1 MRSLLPELPRSG
13 LRPIRRLIDRVD
25 DQLLW
30 WMAARRRLVAAAAR
44 IKRDSDTPMRD
55 PDREAEVHAR
65 AQRVG
70 RLLGLPT
77 PSIRQLMD
85 LLINDA
91 CEQQR
96 SLRHDPA
103 EFLRSPD
110 PDQIVLA
117 MNTAMLAGTMID
129 PELHPVMTRFLGL
142 LPPPTRLAPLLRV
155 VPDPLIAR
163 ALEAALR
170 HVLAAPIRSGSL
182 DLLLGRRIGIE
193 VSDLGLRWVIQIDAS
208 SQLQICPS
216 GESAEATVKGSATD
230 LLLLASRR
238 EDADTLFFQ
247 RRLRLTGDTELG
259 LTARNL
265 LDQLPWD
272 EVPLALRIVLHRF
285 AGVAEAA
292 RAAFHQRKHVAS
304 EATQPRLDAQTNVS

>member
-1 MRSLLPELPRSG
+1 MRSLLPELPQSG

-25 DQLLW
+25 DHLLW
-30 WMAARRRLVAAAAR
+30 WMVGRRRLVALAAA
-44 IKRDSDTPMRD
+44 IKRDHGRPMRD

-77 PSIRQLMD
+77 PSIRHLMD
-85 LLINDA
+85 LLIDDA
-91 CEQQR
+91 CNQQR
-96 SLRHDPA
+96 AIRHEQS
-103 EFLRSPD
+103 EFPHSPD
-110 PDQIVLA
+110 PDQTMPA
-117 MNTAMLAGTMID
+117 MTTAMLAGTMID
-129 PELHPVMTRFLGL
+129 PELHPVMTRCLGL

-155 VPDPLIAR
+155 FPDQLIAR

-193 VSDLGLRWVIQIDAS
+193 VSDLNLRWVIQIDTAS
-208 SQLQICPS
+208 KLQICPP

-292 RAAFHQRKHVAS
+292 RAAFHQRQDGDNESTK
-304 EATQPRLDAQTNVS
+304 PRMSQKTNDA

>member
-1 MRSLLPELPRSG
+1 MQSLLPELPRAA

-30 WMAARRRLVAAAAR
+30 WMAGRRRLVAVAAR
-44 IKRDSDTPMRD
+44 IKQDSGVSMRD
-55 PDREAEVHAR
+55 PGREADVHAR
-65 AQRVG
+65 AQRCG
-70 RLLGLPT
+70 RLLGLPG
-77 PSIRQLMD
+77 PSVERLMD
-85 LLINDA
+85 LLIDDA
-91 CEQQR
+91 CDQQR
-96 SLRHDPA
+96 ISRQSRPGIVL
-103 EFLRSPD
+103 SSD
-110 PDQIVLA
+110 PDQTTPA
-117 MNTAMLAGTMID
+117 MSTAMLPTTMID
-129 PELHPVMTRFLGL
+129 PALHPVMTRCLGL
-142 LPPPTRLAPLLRV
+142 LPPPRRLAPLLRV
-155 VPDPLIAR
+155 VPDRLLGR

-193 VSDLGLRWVIQIDAS
+193 VSDLGLRWVVKLDQQ
-208 SQLQICPS
+208 SQLQVCPL

-247 RRLRLTGDTELG
+247 RRLLVTGDTELG

-272 EVPLALRIVLHRF
+272 DVPLGLRIVLHRF
-285 AGVAEAA
+285 AGTAETA
-292 RAAFHQRKHVAS
+292 RGAFHRRTNGNSRAS
-304 EATQPRLDAQTNVS
+304 

>member
-1 MRSLLPELPRSG
+1 MQMLLPELPRG
-13 LRPIRRLIDRVD
+13 ALRPIRHLIDRVD

-30 WMAARRRLVAAAAR
+30 WMAGRRRLVAAAAR
-44 IKRDSDTPMRD
+44 IKRGAGAPMRD
-55 PDREAEVHAR
+55 PAREAEVHAR

-70 RLLGLPT
+70 RLLGLPAQ
-77 PSIRQLMD
+77 SVGCLID

-91 CEQQR
+91 CDQQCVPR
-96 SLRHDPA
+96 GNRPGFRLVH
-103 EFLRSPD
+103 D
-110 PDQIVLA
+110 PDQTTPA
-117 MNTAMLAGTMID
+117 TSTAMLQTMMID
-129 PELHPVMTRFLGL
+129 PTLHPVMTRCLGF
-142 LPPPTRLAPLLRV
+142 LPPPTRLAPLLRA
-155 VPDPLIAR
+155 VPDRLVAR
-163 ALEAALR
+163 VLEAALC

-193 VSDLGLRWVIQIDAS
+193 VSDLGLRWVVRINQQS
-208 SQLQICPS
+208 RLQICPQ
-216 GESAEATVKGSATD
+216 GESAEATVKGNATD

-247 RRLRLTGDTELG
+247 RRLLVTGDTELG

-272 EVPLALRIVLHRF
+272 DVPLGLRIALHRF

-292 RAAFHQRKHVAS
+292 RGAFHRRKSGNQRS
-304 EATQPRLDAQTNVS
+304 S

>member
-1 MRSLLPELPRSG
+1 MQTLLPELPRG
-13 LRPIRRLIDRVD
+13 ALRPIRCLINRVD

-44 IKRDSDTPMRD
+44 IKQDNGISMRD
-55 PDREAEVHAR
+55 PGREAEVHAR
-65 AQRVG
+65 AQRLG
-70 RLLGLPT
+70 RLLGLPG
-77 PSIRQLMD
+77 PGIGR
-85 LLINDA
+85 LIDVLIDDA
-91 CEQQR
+91 CEQQNISR
-96 SLRHDPA
+96 QSRTGFMLAH
-103 EFLRSPD
+103 D
-110 PDQIVLA
+110 PDQTTPA
-117 MNTAMLAGTMID
+117 TSTAMLPTTMID
-129 PELHPVMTRFLGL
+129 PALHPVMTRCLGL
-142 LPPPTRLAPLLRV
+142 LPPPMRLAPLLRV
-155 VPDPLIAR
+155 VPDRLLGR

-193 VSDLGLRWVIQIDAS
+193 VSDLGLRWVVRLDQQ
-208 SQLQICPS
+208 SQLQVCPP

-247 RRLRLTGDTELG
+247 RRLLVTGDTELG

-272 EVPLALRIVLHRF
+272 DVPLGLRIVLHRF

-292 RAAFHQRKHVAS
+292 RGAFHRRKNGSPRAS
-304 EATQPRLDAQTNVS
+304 

>member
-1 MRSLLPELPRSG
+1 MQMLLPELPRG
-13 LRPIRRLIDRVD
+13 ALRPIRRLIDRVD

-30 WMAARRRLVAAAAR
+30 WMAGRRRLVAAAAR
-44 IKRDSDTPMRD
+44 IKQNTGTPMRD
-55 PDREAEVHAR
+55 PGREADVHAR

-70 RLLGLPT
+70 RVLGVPGQSVERL
-77 PSIRQLMD
+77 ID
-85 LLINDA
+85 LLIDDA
-91 CEQQR
+91 CDQQR
-96 SLRHDPA
+96 ISRESCPGFVLAH
-103 EFLRSPD
+103 D
-110 PDQIVLA
+110 PDQTTSTTS
-117 MNTAMLAGTMID
+117 TAMLPTMMID
-129 PELHPVMTRFLGL
+129 PTLHPVMTRCLGF
-142 LPPPTRLAPLLRV
+142 LPPPNRLAPLLRV
-155 VPDPLIAR
+155 VPDRLVAR
-163 ALEAALR
+163 TLEAALR

-193 VSDLGLRWVIQIDAS
+193 VSDLGLRWVVRIDPQ
-208 SQLQICPS
+208 SQLQVCPP

-247 RRLRLTGDTELG
+247 RRLLVTGDTELG

-272 EVPLALRIVLHRF
+272 DVPLGLRIALHRF

-292 RAAFHQRKHVAS
+292 RGAFHRRKNANSRAS
-304 EATQPRLDAQTNVS
+304 